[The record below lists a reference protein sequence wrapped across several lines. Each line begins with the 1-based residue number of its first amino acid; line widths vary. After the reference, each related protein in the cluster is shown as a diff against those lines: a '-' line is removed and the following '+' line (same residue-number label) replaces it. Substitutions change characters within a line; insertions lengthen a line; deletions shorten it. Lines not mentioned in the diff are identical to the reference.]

1 MIVARGDCRGRL
13 AGELLPLLVDAE
25 RELRVLLALLMDK
38 PVVIRPSLPAINAG
52 HIEGLL
58 ERDELITLDGEVLD
72 ITEGSSDDVVA
83 WIVAMKRIR
92 DLARRMEDRC
102 NAVML
107 ERVGQHAGPIETE
120 YGTARQSVSRGS
132 VSGIQ
137 SQRIR
142 AILEEAAADE
152 KIPWD
157 VVDNLAPLQAHVTPA
172 RLADYLESSAPEA
185 LADEL
190 GKHLPE
196 KRRTL
201 KVEERL
207 G

>member
-1 MIVARGDCRGRL
+1 
-13 AGELLPLLVDAE
+13 
-25 RELRVLLALLMDK
+25 MDK
-38 PVVIRPSLPAINAG
+38 PVVLRPELPAINMG

-58 ERDELITLDGEVLD
+58 ERDELITLDGEVLTID
-72 ITEGSSDDVVA
+72 EGTSDDVVA

-102 NAVML
+102 SAIML
-107 ERVGQHAGPIETE
+107 QRVGEHAGPIETE
-120 YGTARQSVSRGS
+120 YGTAKQSVSRGS

-137 SQRIR
+137 STRIR

-172 RLADYLESSAPEA
+172 KMADYLEASASPVG
-185 LADEL
+185 ADEL
-190 GKHLPE
+190 AKHLPE

>member
-1 MIVARGDCRGRL
+1 MT
-13 AGELLPLLVDAE
+13 
-25 RELRVLLALLMDK
+25 DK
-38 PVVIRPSLPAINAG
+38 PVVLRPELPAVNVS
-52 HIEGLL
+52 HIAGLL

-72 ITEGSSDDVVA
+72 IAEGSSDDVVA
-83 WIVAMKRIR
+83 WIVAMKHIR

-102 NAVML
+102 AAVML
-107 ERVGQHAGPIETE
+107 QRVGEHAGPIETE
-120 YGTARQSVSRGS
+120 YGTAKQSVSRGS

-172 RLADYLESSAPEA
+172 RLADYLESSAPTG

>member
-1 MIVARGDCRGRL
+1 
-13 AGELLPLLVDAE
+13 
-25 RELRVLLALLMDK
+25 MDK

-72 ITEGSSDDVVA
+72 ISEGSSDDVVA

-107 ERVGQHAGPIETE
+107 ERVGQNAGPIETE

-142 AILEEAAADE
+142 AILEEAAADG
-152 KIPWD
+152 KISWD
-157 VVDNLAPLQAHVTPA
+157 TVDNLAPLQAHVTPA
-172 RLADYLESSAPEA
+172 KLADYLEASAPQT

-190 GKHLPE
+190 ANHLPE

>member
-1 MIVARGDCRGRL
+1 M
-13 AGELLPLLVDAE
+13 E
-25 RELRVLLALLMDK
+25 K
-38 PVVIRPSLPAINAG
+38 PVVVRPELPAINMG
-52 HIEGLL
+52 HIAGLL
-58 ERDELITLDGEVLD
+58 ERDELITLDGEVLTID
-72 ITEGSSDDVVA
+72 DGTSDDVVA

-102 NAVML
+102 SAVML
-107 ERVGQHAGPIETE
+107 QRVGQHAGSIETE
-120 YGTARQSVSRGS
+120 YGTAKQSVSRGS

-172 RLADYLESSAPEA
+172 KLADYLDASAPEA

-190 GKHLPE
+190 AKHLPD

>member
-1 MIVARGDCRGRL
+1 MT
-13 AGELLPLLVDAE
+13 
-25 RELRVLLALLMDK
+25 DK
-38 PVVIRPSLPAINAG
+38 PVVIRPELPAVNVG
-52 HIEGLL
+52 HIAGLL
-58 ERDELITLDGEVLD
+58 ERDELITLDGEVID
-72 ITEGSSDDVVA
+72 IAEGSSDDVVA
-83 WIVAMKRIR
+83 WIVAMKHIR

-102 NAVML
+102 AAVML
-107 ERVGQHAGPIETE
+107 QRVGEHAGPIETE
-120 YGTARQSVSRGS
+120 YGTAKQSVSRGS

-142 AILEEAAADE
+142 AILEEAAADGRV
-152 KIPWD
+152 PWD

-172 RLADYLESSAPEA
+172 RLADYLEASAPEA

-190 GKHLPE
+190 AKHLPE

>member
-1 MIVARGDCRGRL
+1 M
-13 AGELLPLLVDAE
+13 E
-25 RELRVLLALLMDK
+25 K
-38 PVVIRPSLPAINAG
+38 PIVIRPELPAVNVG

-102 NAVML
+102 AAVML
-107 ERVGQHAGPIETE
+107 QRVGEHAGPIETE

-132 VSGIQ
+132 VSGIA
-137 SQRIR
+137 STRIR

-157 VVDNLAPLQAHVTPA
+157 VVDNLAPLVAHVTPA
-172 RLADYLESSAPEA
+172 KVADYIEASAPEA
-185 LADEL
+185 LADQL
-190 GKHLPE
+190 ASHLPE

>member
-1 MIVARGDCRGRL
+1 
-13 AGELLPLLVDAE
+13 
-25 RELRVLLALLMDK
+25 MDK

-72 ITEGSSDDVVA
+72 IAEGSSDDVVA

-107 ERVGQHAGPIETE
+107 ERVGQHAGAIETE

>member
-1 MIVARGDCRGRL
+1 
-13 AGELLPLLVDAE
+13 
-25 RELRVLLALLMDK
+25 MDK

-72 ITEGSSDDVVA
+72 IAEGSSDDVVA

-107 ERVGQHAGPIETE
+107 QRVGEHAGPIETE
-120 YGTARQSVSRGS
+120 YGTAKQSVSRGS

-142 AILEEAAADE
+142 AILEEAAADG

-172 RLADYLESSAPEA
+172 KLSDYLDVRGEE
-185 LADEL
+185 DFGREL
-190 GKHLPE
+190 RKHLPE